1 MKEINIGEE
10 KFMSNKNKKEKGV
23 SLSKAII
30 VFVFL
35 FVSLLVTIKVYGG
48 SPHIPLL
55 VSAILAGILAVQ
67 SGYEWSFIE
76 EGIKETIKMSSQAI
90 IIMLIIGT
98 IIGTWIL
105 GGIVP
110 TMIYYGL
117 KVLSPG
123 IFLVATCLICSVVS
137 LATGSSWSTAGT
149 VGVALMG
156 VGIGLGVPAGMTA
169 GAIISGAYFGD
180 KMSPLSDTTNL
191 APAMSGA
198 DLFDHIKHMVYTTAP
213 SYVIALIVFGI
224 LGMKFAGK
232 NIDSGTIT
240 LYLDTLS
247 NTFNISPVMLIPP
260 ILVIFI
266 VIKKVPALPGLIGSS
281 LLGCIFAGLFQN
293 ASISQMIAS
302 AHYGFKT
309 STGVDVMDTLLN
321 RGGIQSMMWT
331 VSLILIALSF
341 AGVVEK
347 SGMIKVIVEKILTYA
362 KSDKSVI
369 TATLFTTIFVNFATG
384 VQYVALI
391 IPGRMYKDVFRER
404 KLHPKN
410 LSRALEDTGT
420 LVAPL
425 VPWSTDGAFLMG
437 ALGVSPFAYI
447 PYCILNLVNPIVS
460 LIYAQTGITIEKVD
474 GEEKGSVKVN

>member
-1 MKEINIGEE
+1 MNNKE
-10 KFMSNKNKKEKGV
+10 SKKK
-23 SLSKAII
+23 SITFTKSMI

-35 FVSLLVTIKVYGG
+35 FVSLFVTIKIYEG

-55 VSAILAGILAVQ
+55 VSAIIAGVFAVQ
-67 SGYEWSFIE
+67 SGYKWSFIE

-90 IIMLIIGT
+90 IIMLIIGS

-123 IFLVATCLICSVVS
+123 MFLVATCFICSIIS

-156 VGIGLGVPAGMTA
+156 VGVGLGVPSGMTA

-191 APAMSGA
+191 APAMAGA
-198 DLFDHIKHMVYTTAP
+198 DLFDHIKHMLYTTGP
-213 SYVIALIVFGI
+213 SYVIAIIVYGI
-224 LGMKFAGK
+224 LGMKFADK
-232 NIDSGTIT
+232 SIDYSTIT
-240 LYLDTLS
+240 LYTETLS
-247 NTFNISPVMLIPP
+247 NNFNVSPVMLIPP
-260 ILVIFI
+260 ILVIFM

-281 LLGCIFAGLFQN
+281 ILGCIFAAIFQK
-293 ASISQMIAS
+293 ASISQMISS
-302 AHYGFKT
+302 ANHGFSI
-309 STGVDVMDTLLN
+309 STEVDVIDTLLN
-321 RGGIQSMMWT
+321 RGGIQSMMGT

-341 AGVVEK
+341 AGIVEK

-369 TATLFTTIFVNFATG
+369 TATLFTTIFVNLATG

-391 IPGRMYKDVFRER
+391 IPGRMYKDVYRER
-404 KLHPKN
+404 NLHPKN

-425 VPWSTDGAFLMG
+425 IPWSTDGAFLMG
-437 ALGVSPFAYI
+437 ALGISPFAYI
-447 PYCILNLVNPIVS
+447 SYCILNIVNPIVS
-460 LIYAQTGITIEKVD
+460 LIYAQTGLTIEKINI
-474 GEEKGSVKVN
+474 EKNISKNT